1 MRRTLRTK
9 LTVLNIVI
17 AIVLLGLSTI
27 LTIVFSTRA
36 LESQAYV
43 YAHLLV
49 HQVALYAQ
57 TQWRAD
63 GRSTLEKG
71 LQAIAKEDDHHVV
84 IEIFLFQERDDAPIS
99 TRPGSAIVAL
109 TPEERQA
116 VQAGNEY
123 TSFISLEGRRWIHIT
138 VPLRSAE
145 QVIGAVRL
153 WTRVIDIHRLRTDEV
168 GIALLFGAIF
178 VVGLLFVLKGFFDR
192 QINHP
197 LERLITTI
205 RAAETGNLA
214 TRSHLNRED
223 EIGQLGAHFDRMLTR
238 LEQSD
243 TENRRLLE
251 RLQRFNEEL
260 EARVQQVTQELVLR
274 NRELLRL
281 QRERTRV
288 EPLAALGRIT
298 GSIAHELGTP
308 LNSVLGY
315 SQLLAQEALS
325 NNAREHVQIIESQ
338 VHRMAAI
345 IQHYLSHT
353 RDAAACYQPV
363 NVNTLIQETL
373 RLLAPVFQQHQIRV
387 RTVLAEALPPIQG
400 DSTSLQRVLFN
411 LLNNAVDA
419 IDNDGTVTINTRVS
433 SPTDAARSGVIV
445 EVMDTGTGIPPDVLP
460 RVFTLFVTTKEP
472 GKGTGLGLAICQE
485 IVKNH
490 GGSLNITSEVG
501 KGTQVWIFLPFMTQS
516 GVVPSQEAPQ

>member
-1 MRRTLRTK
+1 MRQTLRTK
-9 LTVLNIVI
+9 LTVLNIVV
-17 AIVLLGLSTI
+17 AVALLGLSTT

-43 YAHLLV
+43 YANLLV
-49 HQVALYAQ
+49 HQVVLYAQ
-57 TQWRAD
+57 TQWRAE
-63 GRSTLEKG
+63 GRSTLETDLQTLAKG
-71 LQAIAKEDDHHVV
+71 DEHHIV
-84 IEIFLFQERDDAPIS
+84 IELFFFQERGDAPIS

-109 TPEERQA
+109 SPEERQA
-116 VQAGNEY
+116 MQAGGEY
-123 TSFISLEGRRWIHIT
+123 TSFTSLEGRRWIHIT
-138 VPLRSAE
+138 APLRSAE

-153 WTRVIDIHRLRTDEV
+153 RIRIIDLQRLRTDEV
-168 GIALLFGAIF
+168 GIAVLFATIF
-178 VVGLLFVLKGFFDR
+178 TVGLLFAIKGFFDR

-197 LERLITTI
+197 LEQLITAM
-205 RAAETGNLA
+205 RAAEVGNLA

-223 EIGQLGAHFDRMLTR
+223 EIGQLGAHFDCMLTR

-260 EARVQQVTQELVLR
+260 EARVRQVTQELVQR

-281 QRERTRV
+281 QREMTRV

-315 SQLLAQEALS
+315 SQLLAQEVLPD
-325 NNAREHVQIIESQ
+325 NARLHVQIIESQ

-345 IQHYLSHT
+345 LQHYLSHT
-353 RDAAACYQPV
+353 RDAVSCYQPV

-373 RLLAPVFQQHQIRV
+373 RLLAPVFQQHQIQV
-387 RTVLAEALPPIQG
+387 GTALAEALPPIHG
-400 DSTSLQRVLFN
+400 DGPSLQRVLFN

-419 IDNDGTVTINTRVS
+419 IDNDGMVTINTRVS
-433 SPTDAARSGVIV
+433 SSTDTARSGVIV

-460 RVFTLFVTTKEP
+460 RVFELFVTTKAP

-485 IVKNH
+485 IVKSH

-501 KGTQVWIFLPFMTQS
+501 KGTQVWIFLPLMTQS
-516 GVVPSQEAPQ
+516 GAVTQQGAHQ